1 MRGVR
6 AMVPISFSRFRTDLE
21 RWCVSRFI
29 FIIALRARSVVW
41 LLRSVCTAN
50 AEVGTCTVLS
60 VFCFNARMYLRCCV
74 YAMTASWQNCGF
86 HFPCVP
92 VPWFHCAAFSMFCWV
107 WIGL

>member
-6 AMVPISFSRFRTDLE
+6 AMVPISFSRSRTDLE

-41 LLRSVCTAN
+41 LLRSVCTA
-50 AEVGTCTVLS
+50 EEGTFTVS
-60 VFCFNARMYLRCCV
+60 FVFCFNARMYLRCCV

-86 HFPCVP
+86 HFP
-92 VPWFHCAAFSMFCWV
+92 
-107 WIGL
+107 